1 MLQAIDADGASRID
15 FRPIAEIAVP
25 AAWFE
30 EKGVEFRL
38 DADDLDQY
46 RFAAFWLDGKPFAL
60 MSYVN
65 GSTDSLSLLAGDT
78 GSDETPVA
86 AHVSAVADAFRLPP
100 SLFSWRENGELVSF
114 SRTGAASATA

>member
-1 MLQAIDADGASRID
+1 MLQAIDADAAARIN

-25 AAWFE
+25 AAWFK
-30 EKGVEFRL
+30 EKGVEFLL
-38 DADDLDQY
+38 DADDFDQY

-60 MSYVN
+60 MGYVN
-65 GSTDSLSLLAGDT
+65 GATESISLLVGDM
-78 GSDETPVA
+78 GGDETPVA
-86 AHVSAVADAFRLPP
+86 AHVAAVADVFRLSP